1 MAAITTAIIGVASL
15 AATAYGMS
23 EQRRAASSAAD
34 AQANIA
40 AQERYQES
48 VRRQAMELEARRR
61 KIELFRN
68 MQQARAQSLAAATN
82 QGAGLGSGLAG
93 AYGQMSGDYNTNA
106 LSIDQ
111 NLAQGNQIF
120 NSNSLVSDY
129 RMQLGS
135 ANAQSAFGSS
145 MMGLGNSLLSNAG
158 TINRIGQ
165 GFNFGSNSYGYS
177 SSNNSTYGGTISNI
191 GRGGIY

>member
-1 MAAITTAIIGVASL
+1 MAAITTAINAVASL
-15 AATAYGMS
+15 AATASWMS
-23 EQRRAASSAAD
+23 EQRRASSSAAD
-34 AQANIA
+34 TQANIA
-40 AQERYQES
+40 AQERYPES

-120 NSNSLVSDY
+120 NSNSLISDY

-158 TINRIGQ
+158 TINRIGAS
-165 GFNFGSNSYGYS
+165 FGSS
-177 SSNNSTYGGTISNI
+177 SSGSSYAGSSTYGGTISNI